1 MPVSACPADEVHA
14 SVHQVWSLLRDPAR
28 LDLWWDARVL
38 RSTPPGPL
46 APGQHIEARAK
57 GLLPARIQ
65 FDVTA
70 VDDARHRLQM
80 TAYFPL
86 GIIDHVTLM
95 VAPLAPDRCRVQFG

>member
-1 MPVSACPADEVHA
+1 MAVSVCPADEVQA
-14 SVHQVWSLLRDPAR
+14 SADQVWSLLRDPAR

-57 GLLPARIQ
+57 GLLPARIW

-70 VDDARHRLQM
+70 IDDALHRLQM
-80 TAYFPL
+80 TAHLPL
-86 GIIDHVTLM
+86 GIVDHVTLTI
-95 VAPLAPDRCRVQFG
+95 APLGPERCLLRFG